1 MFYATVD
8 QTLEWRSEA
17 IACYQGQGPVN
28 FRFTEHKKARC
39 GGPSGLLAA
48 LEEPLPPADE
58 VAGDVDE
65 TAHPKRSGNQTKAND
80 ASVDPVPELLDVQTT
95 GALRRSERAI

>member
-1 MFYATVD
+1 MEKPA
-8 QTLEWRSEA
+8 A
-17 IACYQGQGPVN
+17 A
-28 FRFTEHKKARC
+28 
-39 GGPSGLLAA
+39 GPSGLLAG
-48 LEEPLPPADE
+48 LDEPLPPADE

-95 GALRRSERAI
+95 GVLRRRERAI